1 MYELVPIEIAGTGM
15 RAQNIRMGVVAS
27 NLANARSTRTAEGG
41 PYQRRLVVCKAD
53 IPLAFQDT
61 LAQANAED
69 IGVENTQSSVLSTQ
83 HSVLSTQS
91 SALSTQSSSR
101 WLLEQHL
108 RGVSVP
114 SVERDPGVRLEYDET
129 GNHPDRDANGYVR
142 YPDIN
147 VMSEMT
153 DMISASRN
161 YEANLAVIKS
171 SKDMLTQLIDLLR
184 A

>member
-1 MYELVPIEIAGTGM
+1 MYELAPIEIAGTGM
-15 RAQNIRMGVVAS
+15 RAQNVRMGGVAS
-27 NLANARSTRTAEGG
+27 NLANARSTRSAEGG

-53 IPLAFQDT
+53 IPLAFQDM
-61 LAQANAED
+61 LAQANVED
-69 IGVENTQSSVLSTQ
+69 IGVESVDRQ
-83 HSVLSTQS
+83 
-91 SALSTQSSSR
+91 SSR

-161 YEANLAVIKS
+161 YEANLAVIKN

>member
-61 LAQANAED
+61 LAQTNVED
-69 IGVENTQSSVLSTQ
+69 LGMENTQ
-83 HSVLSTQS
+83 H
-91 SALSTQSSSR
+91 SALSTQSSMDRQSSR

-114 SVERDPGVRLEYDET
+114 SVERDAGVRLEYDET

-161 YEANLAVIKS
+161 YEANLAVIKN

>member
-1 MYELVPIEIAGTGM
+1 MYELAPIEIAGTGM

-27 NLANARSTRTAEGG
+27 NLANARSTRSAEGG
-41 PYQRRLVVCKAD
+41 PYKRRLVVCRAD

-61 LAQANAED
+61 LAQANVED
-69 IGVENTQSSVLSTQ
+69 IGVESVDRQ
-83 HSVLSTQS
+83 
-91 SALSTQSSSR
+91 SSR

-161 YEANLAVIKS
+161 YEANLAVIKN

>member
-53 IPLAFQDT
+53 IPLAFQDM
-61 LAQANAED
+61 LAQANVED
-69 IGVENTQSSVLSTQ
+69 IGVESVDRQ
-83 HSVLSTQS
+83 
-91 SALSTQSSSR
+91 SSR

-161 YEANLAVIKS
+161 YEANLAVIKN

>member
-1 MYELVPIEIAGTGM
+1 MYELAPIEIAGTGM
-15 RAQNIRMGVVAS
+15 RAQIIRMGVVAS
-27 NLANARSTRTAEGG
+27 NLANARSTRSAEGG

-53 IPLAFQDT
+53 IPLAFQDM
-61 LAQANAED
+61 LAQANVED
-69 IGVENTQSSVLSTQ
+69 IGVESVDRQ
-83 HSVLSTQS
+83 
-91 SALSTQSSSR
+91 SSR

-161 YEANLAVIKS
+161 YEANLAVIKN

>member
-1 MYELVPIEIAGTGM
+1 MYELAPIEIAGTGM

-27 NLANARSTRTAEGG
+27 NLANARSTRSAEGG

-53 IPLAFQDT
+53 IPLAFQDV
-61 LAQANAED
+61 LAQANVED
-69 IGVENTQSSVLSTQ
+69 IGVESVDRQ
-83 HSVLSTQS
+83 
-91 SALSTQSSSR
+91 SSR

-161 YEANLAVIKS
+161 YEANLAVIKN

>member
-15 RAQNIRMGVVAS
+15 RAQSIRMGVVAS

-61 LAQANAED
+61 LAQANVED
-69 IGVENTQSSVLSTQ
+69 IGVESVDRQ
-83 HSVLSTQS
+83 
-91 SALSTQSSSR
+91 SSR

-161 YEANLAVIKS
+161 YEANLAVIKN

>member
-1 MYELVPIEIAGTGM
+1 MYELAPIEIAGTGM

-41 PYQRRLVVCKAD
+41 PYQRRLVVCRAD

-61 LAQANAED
+61 LAQANVED
-69 IGVENTQSSVLSTQ
+69 IGVESVDRQ
-83 HSVLSTQS
+83 
-91 SALSTQSSSR
+91 SSR

-161 YEANLAVIKS
+161 YEAKLAVIKN
-171 SKDMLTQLIDLLR
+171 SKDMLTQMIDLLR

>member
-53 IPLAFQDT
+53 IPLAFQDM
-61 LAQANAED
+61 LAQANVED
-69 IGVENTQSSVLSTQ
+69 IGVESVDRQ
-83 HSVLSTQS
+83 
-91 SALSTQSSSR
+91 SSR

-114 SVERDPGVRLEYDET
+114 SVERDPGVRLEFDET
-129 GNHPDRDANGYVR
+129 GDHPDRDANGYVR

-161 YEANLAVIKS
+161 YEANLAVIKN

>member
-1 MYELVPIEIAGTGM
+1 MYELAPIEIAGTGM
-15 RAQNIRMGVVAS
+15 RAQNVRMGVVAS
-27 NLANARSTRTAEGG
+27 NLANARSTRSAEGG

-53 IPLAFQDT
+53 IPLAFQDM
-61 LAQANAED
+61 LAQANVED
-69 IGVENTQSSVLSTQ
+69 IGVESVDRQ
-83 HSVLSTQS
+83 
-91 SALSTQSSSR
+91 SSR

-161 YEANLAVIKS
+161 YEANLAVIKN